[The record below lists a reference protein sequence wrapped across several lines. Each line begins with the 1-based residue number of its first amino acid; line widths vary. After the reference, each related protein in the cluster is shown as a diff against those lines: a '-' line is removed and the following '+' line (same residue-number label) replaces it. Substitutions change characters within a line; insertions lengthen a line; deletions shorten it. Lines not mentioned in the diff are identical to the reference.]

1 MGGGRWCP
9 CGQGELRLN
18 SSGHDSLST
27 PETYETL
34 AVPIKDGSP
43 WTSHGSS
50 LSPHF
55 LIYKIGKMDWVVK
68 IT

>member
-18 SSGHDSLST
+18 SSGRDSLST
-27 PETYETL
+27 SETCATL
-34 AVPIKDGSP
+34 AVSIKDGSP
-43 WTSHGSS
+43 WTSHESPP
-50 LSPHF
+50 SPHF

-68 IT
+68 IK